1 MPRGP
6 RHHVGQSDVEVRRE
20 AYEAK
25 WSVAHKAKW
34 ARRAE
39 ARKKDHTKSRV
50 ADQLSGRLLLR
61 FLEMAAS
68 SLGDRRLVEA
78 VEAVKFWGLNEK
90 PNRSLRAAFNDRC
103 LVQIDQLYL
112 YGNGERL
119 FSSILEACEYFVA
132 ENGLG
137 SPTATFESEVE
148 RLRRAWIRSGRS
160 TT

>member
-1 MPRGP
+1 
-6 RHHVGQSDVEVRRE
+6 
-20 AYEAK
+20 
-25 WSVAHKAKW
+25 
-34 ARRAE
+34 
-39 ARKKDHTKSRV
+39 
-50 ADQLSGRLLLR
+50 
-61 FLEMAAS
+61 MAAS

-78 VEAVKFWGLNEK
+78 VDAVEFWGLNEK
-90 PNRSLRAAFNDRC
+90 PYRSLRSASNDRC
-103 LVQIDQLYL
+103 LLQIDQLYL

-137 SPTATFESEVE
+137 SPNATFESEVE